1 MGHLKASQPEP
12 NYSGDLGDFAS
23 FVSRMK
29 DTADKKGVDLL
40 VVDSGDLHDGNG
52 LSDGY
57 PVGGVDGQMV
67 STAITC
73 ISSN

>member
-1 MGHLKASQPEP
+1 
-12 NYSGDLGDFAS
+12 
-23 FVSRMK
+23 MK
-29 DTADKKGVDLL
+29 DTAEKKGVDLL

-67 STAITC
+67 SAAKRTC
-73 ISSN
+73 FGELIFVL

>member
-1 MGHLKASQPEP
+1 
-12 NYSGDLGDFAS
+12 
-23 FVSRMK
+23 MK
-29 DTADKKGVDLL
+29 DAADKKGVDLL

-67 STAITC
+67 SSLERVC
-73 ISSN
+73 FDGLRFVS